1 MPRRFAIP
9 ALTALALLLVACG
22 GDGAPSTTAELGPGS
37 LLLADYPVY
46 FDEQSGLRTI
56 LGTPDLAIGRQRVGF
71 VLSDDDG
78 LIRLPVTSVASFRY
92 PNGEDGAREGPVQE
106 GRARFFEFP
115 YGVRGIYV
123 IELDFDR
130 AGQWGLE
137 VTVPRPDGSVTLL
150 AFTFPVAERALTPT
164 VGDPA
169 PRSDSR
175 TLRDVTS
182 INELTTGSEPNPA
195 LYEQS
200 IAEAVAAG
208 RPLVVVFASPAF
220 CTNALCGPQVEVLGE
235 LQARYGDRASFIHVD
250 LYENPHEIQGDL
262 ARGVRTPILEEWGIE
277 TDEWTF
283 IVDERGNVAARFE
296 AFVTRAELE
305 DALLRVVDPAVAQA
319 VDEPVDE
326 AYDEAAID

>member
-1 MPRRFAIP
+1 MPRQFAIP

-22 GDGAPSTTAELGPGS
+22 GGGAGSTAAEPGPGS

-56 LGTPDLAIGRQRVGF
+56 LGTPDLAIGHQRVGF
-71 VLSDDDG
+71 VLSDKDG
-78 LIRLPVTSVASFRY
+78 LVRLPVASVASFRY
-92 PNGEDGAREGPVQE
+92 PDGEDGAREGPVQE
-106 GRARFFEFP
+106 GTARFYEFP

-137 VTVPRPDGSVTLL
+137 VTVPRPDGSVALL

-175 TLRDVTS
+175 TLRDVAS
-182 INELTTGSEPNPA
+182 IGELTTGSKPNPA

-200 IAEAVAAG
+200 IAEAVTAG
-208 RPLVVVFASPAF
+208 RPVVVVFASPAF

-235 LQARYGDRASFIHVD
+235 LQARHGDRASFIHID

-262 ARGVRTPILEEWGIE
+262 TRGIRTPILEEWGIE

-305 DALLRVVDPAVAQA
+305 DALLRVIDRAVDRA
-319 VDEPVDE
+319 VDEVIDE
-326 AYDEAAID
+326 VVID